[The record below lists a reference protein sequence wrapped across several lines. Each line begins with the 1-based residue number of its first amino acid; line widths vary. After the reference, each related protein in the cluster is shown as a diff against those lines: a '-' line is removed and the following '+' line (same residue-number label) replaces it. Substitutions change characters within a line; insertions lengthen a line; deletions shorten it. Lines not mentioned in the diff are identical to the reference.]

1 MSEFASVFEAGRVE
15 RPAEVRVW
23 DLPVRIFHWSLV
35 ALFAAAWITADEWDR
50 AHELIGYAVGG
61 LILLRVVWGFIGTR
75 HSRFSDFVR
84 GPRTVLGYLGAM
96 THLGAPRHLGHNPAG
111 GVMVIALL
119 VSITAIVATGIMI
132 NSDTFWG
139 AEWVE
144 DAHEIFV
151 NLTLLMILL
160 HVAGVVF
167 TSIEH
172 GENLV
177 RAMITGRKHRDP

>member
-1 MSEFASVFEAGRVE
+1 MSEFASELEAGRVE

-23 DLPVRIFHWSLV
+23 DLPVRIFHWSLA
-35 ALFAAAWITADEWDR
+35 ALFTAAWITADEWDR
-50 AHELIGYAVGG
+50 AHELLGYMVGG
-61 LILLRVVWGFIGTR
+61 LVLFRVVWGFIGSR
-75 HSRFSDFVR
+75 HARFSDFVR
-84 GPRTVLGYLGAM
+84 GPRTVLEYLGAM
-96 THLGAPRHLGHNPAG
+96 TRLRAPRHLGHNPAG

-119 VSITAIVATGIMI
+119 VSITAIVATGVMMT
-132 NSDTFWG
+132 SDAFWG

-151 NLTLLMILL
+151 NLTLLLILL

-167 TSIEH
+167 ASIEH